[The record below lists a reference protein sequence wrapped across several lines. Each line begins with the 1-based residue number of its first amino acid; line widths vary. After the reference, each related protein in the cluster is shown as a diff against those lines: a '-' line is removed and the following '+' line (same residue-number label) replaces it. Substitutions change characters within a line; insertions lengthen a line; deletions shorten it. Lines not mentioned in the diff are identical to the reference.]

1 MRISSE
7 QMWQRSIVDVQQ
19 ATQRQARA
27 QETIA
32 TGKRIN
38 RVSDDPTAA
47 ERSSELKAAS
57 EAIDQYKRAAEDAV
71 SFMNAQD
78 RTLQSVLDRLGRV
91 EELTIT
97 VTNDTI
103 TAEARE
109 AAVLEIEEIHTEL
122 VDLANAKHGDRSLF
136 GGFQETAVDD
146 SGAAVSLTADAGQ
159 IMRRIAKDQVMQV
172 NVEAAEVFGFS
183 TGRNLFEVVNDIV
196 LDARNAN
203 LAGLSDLRL
212 VELQALRQSVS
223 NGLGVVG
230 TRTNRVESTLGD
242 LAVEHDDLEANVS
255 ELEDADI
262 VGASVELSEASFAY
276 EAALAATARIN
287 QVSLLN
293 YL

>member
-1 MRISSE
+1 MRISTE
-7 QMWQRSIVDVQQ
+7 QMWRVSLADVQQ
-19 ATQRQARA
+19 ATHRQTQA
-27 QETIA
+27 QETI
-32 TGKRIN
+32 TSGQRIN

-47 ERSSELKAAS
+47 DRSIELNAAA
-57 EAIDQYKRAAEDAV
+57 EAIDQYKRAGEDAV

-78 RTLQSVLDRLGRV
+78 RTLQTMLDRMGRV
-91 EELTIT
+91 EELTIM

-109 AAVLEIEEIHTEL
+109 VVALEIEELQRDL
-122 VDLANAKHGDRSLF
+122 VQLANSKHGDRSLF
-136 GGFQETAVDD
+136 GGFQDAAIDA
-146 SGAAVSLTADAGQ
+146 SGASVSLVADTGE

-183 TGRNLFEVVNDIV
+183 AGRNLFDVVNDIV

-203 LAGLSDLRL
+203 LSSLTDLRL
-212 VELQALRQSVS
+212 VELEALRQSVS
-223 NGLGVVG
+223 NGLGLVG
-230 TRTNRVESTLGD
+230 TRTQRVETTLED
-242 LAVEHDDLEANVS
+242 LSVEHDQLDADVS
-255 ELEDADI
+255 ELVDADI
-262 VGASVELSEASFAY
+262 VKASVELSEASFAY